1 MDNGE
6 EVRVTNE
13 QTGGA
18 KGSKL
23 ARYDLI
29 PVEALNE
36 VAKLYGAG
44 AAKYEDRN
52 WERGYAWSLSYAALQ
67 RHVNAFWGGE
77 SIDPETG
84 RHHLA
89 AAVFHC
95 FALMTFEKFHPFSL
109 DDRSATTLKLP
120 PDLPTKCG
128 CGATLPC
135 ACGCVVCAAK

>member
-18 KGSKL
+18 KGQKL

-52 WERGYAWSLSYAALQ
+52 WEKGYAWSLSYGALQ

-77 SIDPETG
+77 STDEETG

-89 AAVFHC
+89 AVVFHAL
-95 FALMTFEKFHPFSL
+95 ALMQFEQTHPEM
-109 DDRSATTLKLP
+109 DNRSKP
-120 PDLPTKCG
+120 PVPEHTAYGPCMHPA
-128 CGATLPC
+128 CVAARTGASR
-135 ACGCVVCAAK
+135 